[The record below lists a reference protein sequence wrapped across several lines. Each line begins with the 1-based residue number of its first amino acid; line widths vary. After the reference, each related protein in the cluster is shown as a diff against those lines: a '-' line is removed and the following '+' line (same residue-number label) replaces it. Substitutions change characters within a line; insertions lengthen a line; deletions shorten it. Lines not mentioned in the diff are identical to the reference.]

1 MTKEKILE
9 EALKIYA
16 DHGYKGTTMK
26 KIADAVGI
34 KAASIYFFFQNKEDV
49 LKAVFQIILERH
61 HTEIEK
67 IHATSLEATTIESI
81 QNLVIGLARYH
92 REDMVG
98 TKAYVQLIT
107 SDRESFKEDFSSYTV
122 DFMAWLFDHYEA
134 AVKVSY
140 PNVTNQ
146 QMQHFFEQIVILAD
160 GMFWSTIV
168 YSDAAFEKRIDAC
181 KQMISTLTYQLERD
195 E

>member
-1 MTKEKILE
+1 MTKDKILE

-34 KAASIYFFFQNKEDV
+34 KAASIYFFFQNKEEV
-49 LKAVFQIILERH
+49 LMAVFQIILERH

-67 IHATSLEATTIESI
+67 IHAASQGATAVESI
-81 QNLVIGLARYH
+81 QKLVMGLAHYH
-92 REDMVG
+92 RNEMVG

-107 SDRESFKEDFSSYTV
+107 SDMESFKDDFSSYTIN
-122 DFMAWLFDHYEA
+122 FIEWLFDRYEA
-134 AVKVSY
+134 SLKQAY
-140 PNVTNQ
+140 PSATKQ
-146 QMQHFFEQIVILAD
+146 QMQQFFEQIVILAD

-168 YSDAAFEKRIDAC
+168 YSEDAFEKRIDAC
-181 KQMISTLTYQLERD
+181 KQMIAALTYQLEMKG
-195 E
+195 

>member
-1 MTKEKILE
+1 MTREKILE

-26 KIADAVGI
+26 KVADAVGI
-34 KAASIYFFFQNKEDV
+34 KAASIYFFFQNKEEV

-61 HTEIEK
+61 HAEIEK
-67 IHATSLEATTIESI
+67 INATSLEATLIKSI
-81 QNLVIGLARYH
+81 QNLVVGLARYH
-92 REDMVG
+92 RKDMVG

-107 SDRESFKEDFSSYTV
+107 SDMESFKADFSSYTG
-122 DFMAWLFDHYEA
+122 DFMEWLFEHYEA
-134 AVKVSY
+134 SVKMYY
-140 PNVTNQ
+140 PNVTNKQIQ
-146 QMQHFFEQIVILAD
+146 QFFEEIVILAD

-168 YSDAAFEKRIDAC
+168 YSDGAFEKRIAAC
-181 KQMISTLTYQLERD
+181 EKMISTLIYQLEKD